1 MVPISFL
8 KLAPGPFPPPLPTKD
23 TVARFVEGFFV
34 LFCFLSSFLMKLIAN
49 FLNIFKDFGHVQY
62 RIFVIRLLLR
72 AARH

>member
-34 LFCFLSSFLMKLIAN
+34 LFFEF
-49 FLNIFKDFGHVQY
+49 IFNETDSQFP
-62 RIFVIRLLLR
+62 
-72 AARH
+72 